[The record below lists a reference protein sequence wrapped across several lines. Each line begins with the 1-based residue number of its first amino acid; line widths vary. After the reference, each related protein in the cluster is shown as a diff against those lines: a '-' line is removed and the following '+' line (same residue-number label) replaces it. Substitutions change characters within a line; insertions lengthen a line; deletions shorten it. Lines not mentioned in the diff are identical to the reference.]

1 MVKNK
6 LQVSD
11 KWRELCRSKTWI
23 DILSETAHK
32 FPDNEALCFGELRIS
47 YRQYYEKVME
57 YAKGL
62 YSIGVRQG
70 DHIGI
75 WMTNRPEWCYARHA
89 IYQLGAIMIPIN
101 TRYRVDDLDYIFGQS
116 DTKVLIMEPAFL
128 GKIDSMSMIGKL
140 CPELPG
146 SKPGELNSKKFP
158 LLKVVVCVNGRFE
171 GCFTIDEVLKKGTSV
186 SETDIRVRLKPD
198 DLIHIIYTSG
208 TTGFPKGIMTPNTCN
223 VAYCAISTELFN
235 LKQEDRYLN
244 VLPFFGNIG
253 LWGMSMC
260 LLTGATLVMTNR
272 FSPLDTLKIIEKEK
286 ITHAMLVP
294 TTLIDMLAHP
304 DFSKY
309 DLSSLRHV
317 TSAGSVV
324 PSTVIREFKRRT
336 GVDIM
341 NCYGLAEA
349 SGLSTWVPEGDSPE
363 HVEKTVGIPM
373 PHCEIAIL
381 DVNTGKILPPEIE
394 GEICTK
400 EVFPGSQ
407 HMKGYYKKPEL
418 TDETIRDGWLHS
430 GDLGKMDK
438 DGYVYITGRVKE
450 MYTVGGFNVSPP
462 EVEGFLL
469 KHPKIEAVSIVGV
482 PDERLGEIGAAFI
495 RLKKGEGA
503 TEMEIIEY
511 CKENIANIK
520 VPRYVF
526 FVDEFPLNPQG
537 KVQKF
542 KQRQWA
548 IDKMKLKELK

>member
-1 MVKNK
+1 MTQKK
-6 LQVSD
+6 LNVSD
-11 KWRELCRSKTWI
+11 RWIKLCQEKTWV
-23 DILSETAHK
+23 DILEETARRIPK
-32 FPDNEALCFGELRIS
+32 AEALVFGNDRIN
-47 YRQYYEKVME
+47 YHQYLERVCD

-62 YSIGVRQG
+62 RAIGVKRG
-70 DHIGI
+70 DHVGL
-75 WMTNRPEWCYARHA
+75 WMTNRPEWSYARHA

-101 TRYRVDDLDYIFGQS
+101 TRYRLDDLDYIIGQS
-116 DTKVLIMEPAFL
+116 DTKVLIMEPEFL
-128 GKIDSMSMIGKL
+128 GKINSMSMISQL
-140 CPELPG
+140 CPELAN

-158 LLKVVVCVNGRFE
+158 LLKAVVCINGSFK
-171 GCFTIDEVLKKGTSV
+171 GCFTIDEVLKKGTNV
-186 SETDIRVRLKPD
+186 LKTDIRVRLRPD

-208 TTGFPKGIMTPNTCN
+208 TTGFPKGIMTPNTIN
-223 VAYCAISTELFN
+223 VAYCTISTELFN
-235 LKQEDRYLN
+235 LKQGDRYLN

-272 FSPLDTLKIIEKEK
+272 FSPVDTLKIIEKEK

-294 TTLIDMLAHP
+294 TTLIDMFAHP
-304 DFSKY
+304 DFGKY
-309 DLSSLRHV
+309 DLSSLKHV
-317 TSAGSVV
+317 TSGGSVL
-324 PSTVIREFKRRT
+324 PSTVVREFKGRT

-349 SGLSTWVPEGDSPE
+349 SGLSTWVPEGDTPE

-373 PHCEIAIL
+373 PHCEVAIL
-381 DVNTGKILPPEIE
+381 DVNTGKVLPSETE
-394 GEICTK
+394 GEISTR
-400 EVFPGSQ
+400 EVFSGSQ

-418 TDETIRDGWLHS
+418 TAETIRDGWLHS

-482 PDERLGEIGAAFI
+482 PDERLGEVGAAFI
-495 RLKKGEGA
+495 RPKKGQDA
-503 TEMEIIEY
+503 TEMEIMGY
-511 CKENIANIK
+511 CNENIADIK
-520 VPRYVF
+520 VPRYIF

-542 KQRQWA
+542 RQKEWA
-548 IDKMKLKELK
+548 IDKLKLKELK